1 MSVPLD
7 RLYNHIDSLCDH
19 DVIIYRFFPHGSKK
33 LSDLK
38 MLKPAPWLEYMT
50 QPLVMFHDQEPLN
63 YDLYSQQDVLSVTEP
78 YGLPEI
84 MQNIVKHAHLR
95 GITSGILG
103 AYDKSIIV
111 HSEQNSSEI
120 QKYER
125 DDFVGVYWWSHAAI
139 ARDWFRY
146 AEHDPN
152 LTFYPKH
159 THKDFLIYNRAWQG
173 TREYRLKFAELLV
186 QSDLIKDCNT
196 KFSATDNQQHY
207 SQHQFVNT
215 QFQVSTVLENHIPT
229 NNHDASASADYD
241 NNDYQTS
248 NIEVVLETLFDDTRW
263 HLTEKSLRPLA
274 VGKPF
279 VLMATPGSLKYLRS
293 YGFETFS
300 PLIDE
305 SYDDITAPVDRMQ
318 AVIKEMQRIRQ
329 LSPSAKTTLYQEL
342 NAVAARNKQR
352 FFSQDWQNQIFAEL
366 KTNLA
371 EKINYLNNNCIGAK
385 FWRQINPDPTKRLVG
400 TKPAVGNEVQ
410 QFIQWLAARG
420 L

>member
-38 MLKPAPWLEYMT
+38 MLQSWNWFEYMT
-50 QPLVMFHDQEPLN
+50 RPLAIFHDQEPLD
-63 YDLYSQQDVLSVTEP
+63 YDLYSQQEVLATIEC
-78 YGLPEI
+78 YGLPAV
-84 MQNIVKHAHLR
+84 MQDIAKHTHLR
-95 GITSGILG
+95 GVTSGILG
-103 AYDKSIIV
+103 VCDKSIIV

-120 QKYER
+120 QKYEHN
-125 DDFVGVYWWSHAAI
+125 DFVGVYWWSHAAI

-152 LTFYPKH
+152 LTFRH
-159 THKDFLIYNRAWQG
+159 NRSHKDFLIYNRAWQG

-186 QSDLIKDCNT
+186 QADLIKDCNT
-196 KFSATDNQQHY
+196 KFSATDNQQYY
-207 SQHQFVNT
+207 SQHQFVNP
-215 QFQVSTVLENHIPT
+215 QFQVSTALENYIPT

-241 NNDYQTS
+241 SNDYQTS

-263 HLTEKSLRPLA
+263 HLTEKSLRPIA

-279 VLMATPGSLKYLRS
+279 LLMSTPGSLKYLRS
-293 YGFETFS
+293 YGFETFA

-305 SYDDITAPVDRMQ
+305 SYDSIVDPVDRMQ
-318 AVIKEMQRIRQ
+318 AVIKEMQRISQ
-329 LSPSAKTTLYQEL
+329 LGASAKTALYQEL
-342 NAVAARNKQR
+342 NNIAARNKQR
-352 FFSQDWQNQIFAEL
+352 FFSRAWQDQIFAEL
-366 KTNLA
+366 KTNLE
-371 EKINYLNNNCIGAK
+371 EKINYLNNNCVGAK
-385 FWRQINPDPTKRLVG
+385 FWKQANPEPAQRLVG
-400 TKPAVGNEVQ
+400 IKTAVGNEIE
-410 QFIQWLAARG
+410 QFSQWMKSKG